1 MHKKVLND
9 FEWLNSSNEMIQVC
23 VNLILY
29 DQTFVKERGGGVRE
43 HSRSPSVFRDS
54 FAVPQRNAQHLINL
68 KWFDLRWMDLPQEP
82 SELITHSE
90 AEL

>member
-29 DQTFVKERGGGVRE
+29 DQTFVKERGGGGYK
-43 HSRSPSVFRDS
+43 
-54 FAVPQRNAQHLINL
+54 HL
-68 KWFDLRWMDLPQEP
+68 
-82 SELITHSE
+82 
-90 AEL
+90 